1 MVFHSDEV
9 PCYARGRATLQFTLG
24 QMADRSALQSTNS
37 VDDIMGDGYT
47 LPLAVEAGD
56 LADLGEMCRE
66 KIVTVSTHLG
76 NVKGCLC
83 EQ

>member
-37 VDDIMGDGYT
+37 VDDIMGDGYGI
-47 LPLAVEAGD
+47 PLAVDAGD
-56 LADLGEMCRE
+56 LVNVGEMRSE
-66 KIVTVSTHLG
+66 KFAAVAA
-76 NVKGCLC
+76 
-83 EQ
+83 